1 MKNPYTTEIPYM
13 VEHIEQRAE
22 KLYNTYRNKHPHNT
36 PALNVQQL
44 TYDLGGKIWLNPDVN
59 RLLNTAE
66 LDINDYT
73 LNPETQQW
81 ENINFNS
88 YIPYLTL
95 HEQKTGTIGNV
106 FTRFRLAHNLGHLYL
121 HILNNKTGTLPDSH
135 IKTPL
140 SQQEREANRFAAV
153 RKYLNITQEEL
164 DKLVEDHLILK
175 LTDGKGRNGYPV
187 FQFKNGTI
195 RPDIQKIIKTYL
207 DFPKFDNPYKTP
219 VTPQE
224 VAFYLKVDSLE
235 YGGRNLIEHLD
246 KYPEKLDKEINM
258 LLSDLHHRRDSY

>member
-95 HEQKTGTIGNV
+95 HEQKNRNHRKRIHQVPSSPQPRTPIPTHPQQQNRHP
-106 FTRFRLAHNLGHLYL
+106 TRQPHQNTALTARTRS
-121 HILNNKTGTLPDSH
+121 K
-135 IKTPL
+135 
-140 SQQEREANRFAAV
+140 QV
-153 RKYLNITQEEL
+153 R
-164 DKLVEDHLILK
+164 
-175 LTDGKGRNGYPV
+175 R
-187 FQFKNGTI
+187 
-195 RPDIQKIIKTYL
+195 RPQI
-207 DFPKFDNPYKTP
+207 
-219 VTPQE
+219 PQ
-224 VAFYLKVDSLE
+224 
-235 YGGRNLIEHLD
+235 
-246 KYPEKLDKEINM
+246 
-258 LLSDLHHRRDSY
+258 HHTRRTR

>member
-140 SQQEREANRFAAV
+140 SQQEREANRFAAALLMP
-153 RKYLNITQEEL
+153 KTPFTHHWKNTANGDIIEL
-164 DKLVEDHLILK
+164 SKL
-175 LTDGKGRNGYPV
+175 
-187 FQFKNGTI
+187 FKTGTI
-195 RPDIQKIIKTYL
+195 YTEIRAKQL
-207 DFPKFDNPYKTP
+207 
-219 VTPQE
+219 
-224 VAFYLKVDSLE
+224 
-235 YGGRNLIEHLD
+235 GLI
-246 KYPEKLDKEINM
+246 N
-258 LLSDLHHRRDSY
+258 